1 MEAYVALAAEKL
13 FQIGP
18 IPVTNSLVT
27 TWIVTAI
34 LLVFAFFATKNIQMV
49 PRGIQNIAELMV
61 EQLQN
66 LVISIAPDKV
76 RIFLPVVA
84 SFFFFILFGNYFGL
98 LPGVG
103 SIGFYQEHHAAAPS
117 HLASTEVPTQNHQES
132 TTQTDE
138 NKTEETSHSTSQK
151 VFVPYLRS
159 INSDLNT
166 TMALAIV
173 SLFATHFL
181 AIRFLGILGY
191 IKKFI
196 NINPIFLFVGFLEI
210 IGEVTKILSLSFRL
224 FGNIFAGEVLLTTAT
239 TRLFAFL
246 VPIPFYFLEIL
257 VGFVQALIFTML
269 TLVFMVILTQKEAH

>member
-1 MEAYVALAAEKL
+1 METHIALAAEKL

-18 IPVTNSLVT
+18 VPVTNSLLT

-34 LLVFAFFATKNIQMV
+34 LLVFAFFATKNILMV
-49 PRGIQNIAELMV
+49 PTGVQNIAEAMV

-66 LVISIAPDKV
+66 LVVSIAPEKV
-76 RIFLPVVA
+76 RTFLPIIA
-84 SFFFFILFGNYFGL
+84 AFFFFILFGNYFGL

-103 SIGFYQEHHAAAPS
+103 SIGFYEI
-117 HLASTEVPTQNHQES
+117 
-132 TTQTDE
+132 
-138 NKTEETSHSTSQK
+138 EEGNK
-151 VFVPYLRS
+151 VFVPFLRS

-166 TMALAIV
+166 TMGLAIV
-173 SLFATHFL
+173 SLVATHLL
-181 AIRFLGILGY
+181 AIRYLGILGY

-196 NINPIFLFVGFLEI
+196 NINPIFLFVGLLEI

-224 FGNIFAGEVLLTTAT
+224 FGNIFAGEVLLTTAST
-239 TRLFAFL
+239 KLFAFI

>member
-1 MEAYVALAAEKL
+1 MEVHVPLAAEKL
-13 FQIGP
+13 FQLGP
-18 IPVTNSLVT
+18 LPITNSLLT

-34 LLVFAFFATKNIQMV
+34 LLAFAYLSTKKITMV
-49 PRGIQNIAELMV
+49 PTGVQNIAEAMV

-66 LVISIAPDKV
+66 LVISIAPEKV
-76 RIFLPVVA
+76 RTFLPIIA
-84 SFFFFILFGNYFGL
+84 AFFFFILFGNYFGL

-103 SIGFYQEHHAAAPS
+103 SIGFYEVEHG
-117 HLASTEVPTQNHQES
+117 E
-132 TTQTDE
+132 
-138 NKTEETSHSTSQK
+138 K
-151 VFVPYLRS
+151 VFVPFLRS

-166 TMALAIV
+166 TMGLAIV
-173 SLFATHFL
+173 SLVATHLL
-181 AIRFLGILGY
+181 AIRYLGIFGY

-210 IGEVTKILSLSFRL
+210 IGEATKILSLSFRL
-224 FGNIFAGEVLLTTAT
+224 FGNIFAGEVLLTTAST
-239 TRLFAFL
+239 KLFAFI

>member
-1 MEAYVALAAEKL
+1 METHIALAAEKL

-18 IPVTNSLVT
+18 IPVTNSLLT

-34 LLVFAFFATKNIQMV
+34 LLVFAFFATKNILMV
-49 PRGIQNIAELMV
+49 PTGVQNIAEAMV
-61 EQLQN
+61 EQIQN
-66 LVISIAPDKV
+66 LVVSIAPEKV
-76 RIFLPVVA
+76 RAFLPIVA
-84 SFFFFILFGNYFGL
+84 AFFFFILFGNYFGL

-103 SIGFYQEHHAAAPS
+103 SIGFYEI
-117 HLASTEVPTQNHQES
+117 
-132 TTQTDE
+132 
-138 NKTEETSHSTSQK
+138 EEGNK
-151 VFVPYLRS
+151 VFVPFLRS

-166 TMALAIV
+166 TMGLAIV
-173 SLFATHFL
+173 SLVATHLL
-181 AIRFLGILGY
+181 AIRYLGILGY

-196 NINPIFLFVGFLEI
+196 NINPIFLFVGLLEI

-224 FGNIFAGEVLLTTAT
+224 FGNIFAGEVLLTTAST
-239 TRLFAFL
+239 KLFAFI